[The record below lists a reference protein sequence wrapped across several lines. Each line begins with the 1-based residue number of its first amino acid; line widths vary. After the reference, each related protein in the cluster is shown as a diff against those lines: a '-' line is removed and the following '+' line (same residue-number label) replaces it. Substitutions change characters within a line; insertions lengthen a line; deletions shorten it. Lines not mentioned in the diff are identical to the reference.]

1 MGFIGRTLIT
11 KFLGGWGNM
20 LYDASL
26 VRTFVLLLYYLYT
39 RRKELHSNN
48 TFLSISPRKSFDFVR
63 LFLSFN
69 ITTSFRLFSS
79 NSSFLTLRYNSC
91 LNST

>member
-1 MGFIGRTLIT
+1 
-11 KFLGGWGNM
+11 M

-63 LFLSFN
+63 FVYF
-69 ITTSFRLFSS
+69 FV
-79 NSSFLTLRYNSC
+79 LTLLRPFAYFRPI
-91 LNST
+91 LIF